1 MMQTSTAKRQ
11 AEEQVGERRATF
23 EEPGRPASERRP
35 AFIVQLGG
43 TDISLEPEVAA
54 DIFVVP
60 NSCLLPWA
68 SQLRAPVDNPR
79 TLGFCPIPR
88 GYESTLPP

>member
-1 MMQTSTAKRQ
+1 MVGSLGSGGRYGSCPRGVMMQTSTAKRQ

-43 TDISLEPEVAA
+43 TDIALEPEVAA

-60 NSCLLPWA
+60 N
-68 SQLRAPVDNPR
+68 
-79 TLGFCPIPR
+79 
-88 GYESTLPP
+88 